1 MHCTVSLLS
10 HWFHALVLSLY
21 LFITVGK
28 HGAGGA
34 LNAQNGA
41 CGIFGLE
48 KFGLQKPPPL
58 SG

>member
-1 MHCTVSLLS
+1 MHCTISLLS

-48 KFGLQKPPPL
+48 KFGLQKRPPL